1 MSCSPD
7 VVLSLIPYLI
17 YILIF
22 SSPSLVSLFFFASA
36 VAAISFS
43 DCNLSL
49 QRGLFVWLEMPK
61 WLLVF
66 GSAPLPSK
74 KPLPLPTGS
83 NSPPPPPTYP
93 LSYVK
98 VSAHKIFKWFCR
110 KFSSAGV
117 REPSAWLLFKMFR
130 LFKRHA
136 ESASCPPR
144 GRGRSRIYLYIY
156 IYIYLKICIYCG
168 DTHMAGTL
176 IRSGWQSKLWYSFPV

>member
-1 MSCSPD
+1 MQWPPSRLATAIWACNVAYLSGWRCQNGCS
-7 VVLSLIPYLI
+7 SLAPPPCHPKNPFPY
-17 YILIF
+17 
-22 SSPSLVSLFFFASA
+22 PQ
-36 VAAISFS
+36 
-43 DCNLSL
+43 D
-49 QRGLFVWLEMPK
+49 Q
-61 WLLVF
+61 
-66 GSAPLPSK
+66 
-74 KPLPLPTGS
+74 T
-83 NSPPPPPTYP
+83 PPPPPTYP

>member
-83 NSPPPPPTYP
+83 NSPPPPTYP

-117 REPSAWLLFKMFR
+117 REPSARLLFKMFR

-156 IYIYLKICIYCG
+156 IYISKDMYILWRH
-168 DTHMAGTL
+168 TH
-176 IRSGWQSKLWYSFPV
+176 GWHANSQRVTK